1 MEWQANNIASRIL
14 MPKQTVGEAFQIV
27 LDLSKQNQF
36 VYAGLIQ
43 KGKWVIE
50 QFACFYQVSK

>member
-1 MEWQANNIASRIL
+1 M
-14 MPKQTVGEAFQIV
+14 V

-43 KGKWVIE
+43 KGKWVIK
-50 QFACFYQVSK
+50 QFAGFYQVSKQSAAIRLQELGSLS

>member
-1 MEWQANNIASRIL
+1 

-50 QFACFYQVSK
+50 QFAGFYQVSK